1 MRILGDLT
9 GNRTNTD
16 VAKPPIDAKAN
27 IASKNI
33 ASKASIGDIPLNR
46 SERSEAAAAV
56 ADPAPST
63 KTRNGGTGN
72 PGGKKVTD
80 FDLGGPREVRYY
92 PRKTGASWLTVLVLF
107 LALVGL
113 AAYGYLAFR
122 KNNMSLAQLPGLQSV
137 VTTLGG
143 RMDATEAKL
152 RDLTANWTGLS
163 GRVATLEHQVNSGL
177 RTAHSQTVE
186 LVGQTEGRMRAELD
200 RRAQETDA
208 RIARVESNEAQD
220 RSRIAE
226 VQGQMQKQAT
236 DLRQAMDTDQ
246 DNTGRDLSNLHE
258 QVNRNQGDVHALAQ
272 QMTRERVNFEVAKN
286 STVEV
291 VPGISLTVSK
301 TDVSYQRFQGYLS
314 LTADGRTLWLR
325 NVGAQQ
331 AVPFYS
337 KEAARP
343 YDLVVTNVNRDG
355 ILGYLLLPAG
365 GPQG

>member
-9 GNRTNTD
+9 GKTTD
-16 VAKPPIDAKAN
+16 ANVAKPPIN
-27 IASKNI
+27 TQ
-33 ASKASIGDIPLNR
+33 ASIGDIPLNHA
-46 SERSEAAAAV
+46 ERNETRAV
-56 ADPAPST
+56 VTDPAPSV
-63 KTRNGGTGN
+63 KPKNGGDGDL
-72 PGGKKVTD
+72 GARKVTE

-107 LALVGL
+107 LFLVGI
-113 AAYGYLAFR
+113 AAYGYLSFR

-137 VTTLGG
+137 VMTLGG

-152 RDLTANWTGLS
+152 RDLSANWSGLS
-163 GRVATLEHQVNSGL
+163 DRVSTLEHKVGASLVASRKQSE
-177 RTAHSQTVE
+177 E
-186 LVGQTEGRMRAELD
+186 LVAQAEKRMQAHLD
-200 RRAQETDA
+200 QRAQETDA
-208 RIARVESNEAQD
+208 RLARVESNEAQD

-226 VQGQMQKQAT
+226 VQGQLGKQVT
-236 DLRQAMDTDQ
+236 DLRQAMATGRDS
-246 DNTGRDLSNLHE
+246 TGRDLADLHQ
-258 QVNRNQGDVHALAQ
+258 QVARDQGDVHALAQ
-272 QMTRERVNFEVAKN
+272 QMTRERVNFEVARN

-337 KEAARP
+337 KEAERP
-343 YDLVVTNVNRDG
+343 YDLVVTRVNHDG

-365 GPQG
+365 GVQG